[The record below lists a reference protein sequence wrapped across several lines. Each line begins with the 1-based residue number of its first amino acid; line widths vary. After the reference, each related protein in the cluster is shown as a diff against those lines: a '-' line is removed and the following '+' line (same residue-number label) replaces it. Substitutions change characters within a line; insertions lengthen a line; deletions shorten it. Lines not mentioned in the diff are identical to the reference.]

1 MNARTQLLL
10 ALVALAAAAVAWV
23 VVIEVIRGTV

>member
-1 MNARTQLLL
+1 MNARAQLLL

-23 VVIEVIRGTV
+23 VVIEVIRRTV

>member
-1 MNARTQLLL
+1 MSARLLV

-23 VVIEVIRGTV
+23 VVLEAIHRTV